1 MNIYKFT
8 KNTVE
13 LSQYYK
19 NIDSIRSIIIIG
31 NTCGLCG
38 WFKLI
43 ENDKWEELVPDP
55 DLDASSDA
63 GYINIKRVFPTL
75 INNKAEIV
83 IVCDNEDTKTYWET
97 VYHYFCVLMD
107 KEEIRNFKMIDSI
120 KENKD
125 YETVMKDIKTTVE
138 KRKHKFDVGF
148 INAPYDGKLHE
159 KFESMMFDLCNDEI
173 VWVGPTAWLLGKSQS
188 KVLTT
193 PVDKYY
199 TEVHSIQGCDYF
211 DAGISGN
218 MGITYVNK
226 NMDNHNIIFDG
237 NVYGKCSDVKHYSN
251 DALLTAFYNILD
263 IHNIQNNLH
272 VHVKRTGDGKAFPSC
287 EFIEAPDMN
296 QYVYR
301 TKAFS
306 GHSNARSKEIGEF
319 WAFTS
324 NATTYNECCGQ
335 YKRFIDKTDRNG
347 NAFCQYFIPF
357 NNEVELKGFWNYC
370 HSIFFN
376 ICLYSTK
383 LSLNL
388 DKGELKT
395 VPWFDF
401 SDPMFAGSPED
412 IDVALF
418 RKYGISQQIVDH
430 ILEILPNYYNLDLT
444 KYKYI

>member
-1 MNIYKFT
+1 MKIYKFI

-38 WFKLI
+38 WFDMI
-43 ENDKWEELVPDP
+43 EDEKWEEMVPRPNIDKTC
-55 DLDASSDA
+55 DAAYENMDVLES
-63 GYINIKRVFPTL
+63 L

-83 IVCDNEDTKTYWET
+83 VVCDCEDTKTYWET

-125 YETVMKDIKTTVE
+125 YETVMKDINAKVE

-148 INAPYDGKLHE
+148 INAPYDGTLHE

-173 VWVGPTAWLLGKSQS
+173 VWVGPTTWLLGKKQ
-188 KVLTT
+188 KTILTE
-193 PVDKYY
+193 PVDKYHA
-199 TEVHSIQGCDYF
+199 EIQSINGVDYF
-211 DAGISGN
+211 DGSKFGQ
-218 MGITYVNK
+218 MGIIYINK
-226 NMDNHNIIFDG
+226 NADDKNTIFDG
-237 NVYGKCSDVKHYSN
+237 KTYDKCAEISTYSN
-251 DALLTAFYNILD
+251 DHLIMQFKSI
-263 IHNIQNNLH
+263 
-272 VHVKRTGDGKAFPSC
+272 
-287 EFIEAPDMN
+287 
-296 QYVYR
+296 
-301 TKAFS
+301 
-306 GHSNARSKEIGEF
+306 
-319 WAFTS
+319 
-324 NATTYNECCGQ
+324 
-335 YKRFIDKTDRNG
+335 
-347 NAFCQYFIPF
+347 
-357 NNEVELKGFWNYC
+357 VEPLYC
-370 HSIFFN
+370 N
-376 ICLYSTK
+376 D
-383 LSLNL
+383 NL
-388 DKGELKT
+388 DKHCKLTTPINNGMNRFYEAHPNNNWLCFKVDPFAGSGTDGINGDSFFSLVSNNRSIVDSIYSYPDLLQLKNKLKFYFVIGSNKEGKNILMYEKSFFARCCLYLNKQGLNLMNGEMKT

-444 KYKYI
+444 KYKNIQY

>member
-107 KEEIRNFKMIDSI
+107 KDEIRNFKMIDSI

-125 YETVMKDIKTTVE
+125 YETVMKSIKTNVE

-173 VWVGPTAWLLGKSQS
+173 VWVGPTTWLLGKKQS
-188 KVLTT
+188 KVLTE
-193 PVDKYY
+193 PIDKCHA
-199 TEVHSIQGCDYF
+199 EIQSIKGTDYF

-218 MGITYVNK
+218 MGITYINK
-226 NMDNHNIIFDG
+226 NADDTYTVFDKK
-237 NVYGKCSDVKHYSN
+237 VYNKCSEIRAYCN
-251 DALLTAFYNILD
+251 DELFVQFKQTVSDLFHKCNM
-263 IHNIQNNLH
+263 QQF
-272 VHVKRTGDGKAFPSC
+272 VKRIPNVHTFGNALEEHNPNLDWWIYRLTRFSVHPDGKHTNWCIHSKNRSNIYKFSDIC
-287 EFIEAPDMN
+287 NVIENPKNNNM
-296 QYVYR
+296 YLKY
-301 TKAFS
+301 
-306 GHSNARSKEIGEF
+306 
-319 WAFTS
+319 
-324 NATTYNECCGQ
+324 Y
-335 YKRFIDKTDRNG
+335 
-347 NAFCQYFIPF
+347 IPF
-357 NNEVELKGFWNYC
+357 TEKYIAERANNYTTGMFC
-370 HSIFFN
+370 RA
-376 ICLYSTK
+376 CLYLIQTSYE
-383 LSLNL
+383 LGR
-388 DKGELKT
+388 GELSYI
-395 VPWFDF
+395 PWFDF

-444 KYKYI
+444 KYKNI